1 MRKGFTMIEL
11 LVAVG
16 LFAIVTSIAMGGFAN
31 ALRTQRQSAGLIG
44 ANSNVSLVLEQI
56 SREIRTGY
64 DFCVN
69 GQNCPSLGELSFKN
83 AKKQVVTYCLDQGGI
98 MRGTGPGGC
107 GAAGIQK
114 ITADNVLVQH
124 LEFYLDG
131 NRPGDGRQPRITIAI
146 GVSSKE
152 SGISGNVIN
161 LQTTLSPRLPLDT

>member
-16 LFAIVTSIAMGGFAN
+16 LFAIVTSIAMGGFAS

-56 SREIRTGY
+56 SREVRTGF

-69 GQNCPSLGELSFKN
+69 GQNCPTLSQLSFKN
-83 AKKQVVTYCLDQGGI
+83 ARRQVVTYCLENGAI
-98 MRGTGPGGC
+98 MRGSGACGG
-107 GAAGIQK
+107 ADFQK
-114 ITADNVLVQH
+114 LTADNILVQH

-131 NRPGDGRQPRITIAI
+131 NRPGDGRQPRVTIAI
-146 GVSSKE
+146 GVSSRE
-152 SGISGNVIN
+152 AGISESVIN
-161 LQTTLSPRLPLDT
+161 LETTLSPRLPLDT